1 MATKTYDPGQVCLT
15 LGASII
21 QQWDAINVSR
31 AEDSWTFI
39 TGTNG
44 EVTRTKNL
52 NKLGSIKVTLPQT
65 STDNDKISASQVA
78 GSLIS
83 CALIDKSGTTI
94 VTMPA
99 GTVVKPADIDEE
111 KESKQREWTI
121 TGEIPDPFLVGGN

>member
-1 MATKTYDPGQVCLT
+1 MSTKTYDPGQVCLT

-21 QQWDAINVSR
+21 QQWDSINVSR

-65 STDNDKISASQVA
+65 STDNDKISAAQVA